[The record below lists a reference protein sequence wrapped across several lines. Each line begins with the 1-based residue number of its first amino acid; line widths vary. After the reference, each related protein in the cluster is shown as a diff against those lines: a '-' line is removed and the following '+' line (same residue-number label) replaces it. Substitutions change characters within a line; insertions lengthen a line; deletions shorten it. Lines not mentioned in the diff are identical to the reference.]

1 MAENLTTL
9 GIEIS
14 TVGIKAASKAIDDLT
29 DSAKK
34 VEVQIEKTES
44 SIVEMERAEKTLV
57 PQTQKVKKELD
68 GVTNSAK
75 KVDVELDK
83 TRVGVIDLNRAEAAL
98 VTQTDKVSNELDE
111 LSQSASRASTAT
123 GNANKN
129 LNNLGNS
136 SNVVKGKF
144 GAMKGA
150 TQNVSY
156 QLQDIAV
163 QAQMGTSAFIILG
176 QQGPQLA
183 SIFGP
188 GGAVLGAFIAFASMI
203 GGVLY
208 NSMQSAKVTTEEL
221 DEALK
226 RLNNTVIKTEDST
239 HLLSEEILALA
250 RASSVAAIAELTSQ
264 LVDSNTV
271 IAEAKKGI
279 EGFASAALGV
289 DFRQLPSMLAAV
301 NDEASK
307 FPDMPMGRQ
316 QQDLASQVET
326 SLKKLK
332 DDYKLGAKDAQEFFD
347 TVSKLDSKDVSTYD
361 NLGVLLDR
369 LVISFGEAA
378 DKDLVKLRREVG
390 DTAKQMKLAADQA
403 GILSKGIG
411 LVSVGGA
418 NTLAPLVKGTAEA
431 AEKLRKIDEDSLQRS
446 LELEMRETKSVDDKT
461 AKLKKASDKQIAD
474 ALVVENADKARI
486 NNLLEADIKEGELAQ
501 AKLDR
506 EKILAQSRLDSIM
519 LAGTTEYEAIKL
531 IEDAKQAK
539 LKEDYAKK
547 LIDLEEFEAAQTQ
560 IEKTADADR
569 LAYRLAAEQMA
580 YQTAGAFA
588 GKITALMAGAFGEQ
602 SAAAKAAYVVQQG
615 LAIAQTIVA
624 TEMAAITAGAQ
635 ASVLTGV
642 AGFLGSASM
651 VRAMGY
657 ASVAI
662 IAGQTIGS
670 IAGGR
675 ALGGQVRGGESYL
688 VGERGPELLT
698 MGTSGRIATNE
709 NLKNAVGGGGGV
721 TVINN
726 IDATGSGPDVETKIK
741 AAMDQTSAKTIA
753 TIQDL
758 MRRRRFA

>member
-75 KVDVELDK
+75 RVDVELDK
-83 TRVGVIDLNRAEAAL
+83 TRIGVIDLNRAEAAL

-129 LNNLGNS
+129 LNKIGDS
-136 SNVVKGKF
+136 SNVVRGKF

-188 GGAVLGAFIAFASMI
+188 GGAVLGAFIAFGSMLA
-203 GGVLY
+203 GVLY
-208 NSMQSAKVTTEEL
+208 NSIGDADTALSDL
-221 DEALK
+221 DDTL
-226 RLNNTVIKTEDST
+226 
-239 HLLSEEILALA
+239 
-250 RASSVAAIAELTSQ
+250 
-264 LVDSNTV
+264 
-271 IAEAKKGI
+271 
-279 EGFASAALGV
+279 LGV
-289 DFRQLPSMLAAV
+289 TSSMKKTKDGTLELSREIYELA
-301 NDEASK
+301 K
-307 FPDMPMGRQ
+307 
-316 QQDLASQVET
+316 ASQVGALAKLS
-326 SLKKLK
+326 SLM
-332 DDYKLGAKDAQEFFD
+332 F
-347 TVSKLDSKDVSTYD
+347 DSKRIITATS
-361 NLGVLLDR
+361 
-369 LVISFGEAA
+369 
-378 DKDLVKLRREVG
+378 REVG
-390 DTAKQMKLAADQA
+390 VLSAATLDNGATVSQLNREFKALAASGATVESMTKKTTDAYIGGSTEMANLSQQLDHLGKKYGMSRTQSLSFLQSVSELKPNDYDSMMGLNDVLA
-403 GILSKGIG
+403 GVAATGRG
-411 LVSVGGA
+411 
-418 NTLAPLVKGTAEA
+418 GTAAFYE
-431 AEKLRKIDEDSLQRS
+431 LQN
-446 LELEMRETKSVDDKT
+446 
-461 AKLKKASDKQIAD
+461 QIAD
-474 ALVVENADKARI
+474 AAETARNARNTLIALAETRRVLKTSGAPGLDPLVEGAEEETKREAAKDAAAALAAKRDEDRNAARLVAQKA
-486 NNLLEADIKEGELAQ
+486 A
-501 AKLDR
+501 
-506 EKILAQSRLDSIM
+506 AQSRLDSIM

-560 IEKTADADR
+560 IEKTATADR

-588 GKITALMAGAFGEQ
+588 GKITALMSSAFGEQ

-624 TEMAAITAGAQ
+624 TEMAANAAGAQ
-635 ASVLTGV
+635 AAVLTGLP
-642 AGFLGSASM
+642 GFLASAGM
-651 VRAMGY
+651 VKAMGY

-675 ALGGQVRGGESYL
+675 ALGGQVRSGESYL

-726 IDATGSGPDVETKIK
+726 IDATGSGPDVETKIR

>member
-14 TVGIKAASKAIDDLT
+14 TVGIKAASKAMDELSG
-29 DSAKK
+29 SAKK
-34 VEVQIEKTES
+34 VEIQVEKTES
-44 SIVEMERAEKTLV
+44 TISQMEMAEKALV

-75 KVDVELDK
+75 RADVELDK
-83 TRVGVIDLNRAEAAL
+83 TKVSVIDLNRAEAAL

-111 LSQSASRASTAT
+111 LSQSAGRASTAT
-123 GNANKN
+123 SNADKN
-129 LNNLGNS
+129 LKKIGDS

-188 GGAVLGAFIAFASMI
+188 GGAVLGAFIAFGSMLA
-203 GGVLY
+203 GVLY
-208 NSMQSAKVTTEEL
+208 NSIGTADTALSDLDDTLAGVTSSMKKTKDGTLELSREIYELAK
-221 DEALK
+221 
-226 RLNNTVIKTEDST
+226 
-239 HLLSEEILALA
+239 
-250 RASSVAAIAELTSQ
+250 
-264 LVDSNTV
+264 
-271 IAEAKKGI
+271 
-279 EGFASAALGV
+279 
-289 DFRQLPSMLAAV
+289 
-301 NDEASK
+301 
-307 FPDMPMGRQ
+307 
-316 QQDLASQVET
+316 ASQVGALAKLSSLMFDSKRIIAAT
-326 SLKKLK
+326 SREIGVLSVATL
-332 DDYKLGAKDAQEFFD
+332 DNGA
-347 TVSKLDSKDVSTYD
+347 TVSQL
-361 NLGVLLDR
+361 N
-369 LVISFGEAA
+369 
-378 DKDLVKLRREVG
+378 REFK
-390 DTAKQMKLAADQA
+390 ALAASGATVESMTKKTTDAYIGGSTEMANLSQQLDH
-403 GILSKGIG
+403 LSKKYGMSRTQSLSFLQSVSELKPNDFASMMG
-411 LVSVGGA
+411 LNNV
-418 NTLAPLVKGTAEA
+418 LAEVAATGRGGTAAFYE
-431 AEKLRKIDEDSLQRS
+431 LQN
-446 LELEMRETKSVDDKT
+446 
-461 AKLKKASDKQIAD
+461 QIAD
-474 ALVVENADKARI
+474 AAATAKGANDTLIALAATRRILRTSGAPGLDPLVEGAEEEQKREAAKTAAAALAAKRDEDRNAARLVAQKA
-486 NNLLEADIKEGELAQ
+486 A
-501 AKLDR
+501 
-506 EKILAQSRLDSIM
+506 AQSRLDSIM

-539 LKEDYAKK
+539 LAEDRANE
-547 LIDLEEFEAAQTQ
+547 LISATEFEAAKTE
-560 IEKTADADR
+560 IEKTATADR

-651 VRAMGY
+651 VKAMGY

>member
-14 TVGIKAASKAIDDLT
+14 TVGIKAASKAMDELT
-29 DSAKK
+29 GSAKK
-34 VEVQIEKTES
+34 VEIQVEKTES
-44 SIVEMERAEKTLV
+44 TIAQMERAEKALV

-75 KVDVELDK
+75 RADVELDK
-83 TRVGVIDLNRAEAAL
+83 TKVSVIDLNRAEAAL
-98 VTQTDKVSNELDE
+98 VAQTDKVSNELDE
-111 LSQSASRASTAT
+111 LSQSAGRASTAT
-123 GNANKN
+123 SNADKN
-129 LNNLGNS
+129 LKKIGDS

-150 TQNVSY
+150 TQQVSY

-188 GGAVLGAFIAFASMI
+188 GGAVLGAFIAFGSMLA
-203 GGVLY
+203 GVLY
-208 NSMQSAKVTTEEL
+208 NSIGTADTALSDLDDTLLGVTSSMKKTKDGTLELSREIYELAKASQVG
-221 DEALK
+221 
-226 RLNNTVIKTEDST
+226 
-239 HLLSEEILALA
+239 ALA
-250 RASSVAAIAELTSQ
+250 KLSSLMFDSKTMITAASREVGILSVAALDNGATISQ
-264 LVDSNTV
+264 LSKEFEELAKSGATV
-271 IAEAKKGI
+271 ESMTKRISGSYSGASTEMVNLSLQLDHLGKKYGMSRTQSLS
-279 EGFASAALGV
+279 FLQSVSALKPNNYNSMMALNDVLAGV
-289 DFRQLPSMLAAV
+289 AAT
-301 NDEASK
+301 
-307 FPDMPMGRQ
+307 GR
-316 QQDLASQVET
+316 
-326 SLKKLK
+326 
-332 DDYKLGAKDAQEFFD
+332 G
-347 TVSKLDSKDVSTYD
+347 
-361 NLGVLLDR
+361 
-369 LVISFGEAA
+369 
-378 DKDLVKLRREVG
+378 
-390 DTAKQMKLAADQA
+390 
-403 GILSKGIG
+403 
-411 LVSVGGA
+411 
-418 NTLAPLVKGTAEA
+418 GTAAFYE
-431 AEKLRKIDEDSLQRS
+431 LQN
-446 LELEMRETKSVDDKT
+446 
-461 AKLKKASDKQIAD
+461 QIAD
-474 ALVVENADKARI
+474 SAATAKGANDTLIALAETRRILRTSGAPGLDPLVEGAEEEKKREDAKTTAAALAAKRDEERAAARLVAQKA
-486 NNLLEADIKEGELAQ
+486 A
-501 AKLDR
+501 
-506 EKILAQSRLDSIM
+506 AQSRLDAIM
-519 LAGTTEYEAIKL
+519 VAGATEYEAITL

-539 LKEDYAKK
+539 LAEDYANE
-547 LIDLEEFEAAQTQ
+547 LINEQQFQDAKAAIQ
-560 IEKTADADR
+560 KTAQDDS
-569 LAYRLAAEQMA
+569 LSYRLASEQMA

-588 GKITALMAGAFGEQ
+588 GKVTALMSSAFGEQ

-635 ASVLTGV
+635 SAVLGGIP
-642 AGFLGSASM
+642 GFLASAGM
-651 VRAMGY
+651 VKAMGY

-662 IAGQTIGS
+662 IAAQTIGT

-726 IDATGSGPDVETKIK
+726 IDATGSGPDVEAKIR
-741 AAMDQTSAKTIA
+741 AAMDQTSTKTIG

>member
-1 MAENLTTL
+1 MSRTQSLSFLQSVSELKPN
-9 GIEIS
+9 
-14 TVGIKAASKAIDDLT
+14 DY
-29 DSAKK
+29 DSMMGLNDVLA
-34 VEVQIEKTES
+34 
-44 SIVEMERAEKTLV
+44 
-57 PQTQKVKKELD
+57 
-68 GVTNSAK
+68 GVA
-75 KVDVELDK
+75 
-83 TRVGVIDLNRAEAAL
+83 
-98 VTQTDKVSNELDE
+98 
-111 LSQSASRASTAT
+111 AT
-123 GNANKN
+123 GR
-129 LNNLGNS
+129 G
-136 SNVVKGKF
+136 
-144 GAMKGA
+144 
-150 TQNVSY
+150 
-156 QLQDIAV
+156 
-163 QAQMGTSAFIILG
+163 
-176 QQGPQLA
+176 
-183 SIFGP
+183 
-188 GGAVLGAFIAFASMI
+188 
-203 GGVLY
+203 
-208 NSMQSAKVTTEEL
+208 
-221 DEALK
+221 
-226 RLNNTVIKTEDST
+226 
-239 HLLSEEILALA
+239 
-250 RASSVAAIAELTSQ
+250 
-264 LVDSNTV
+264 
-271 IAEAKKGI
+271 
-279 EGFASAALGV
+279 
-289 DFRQLPSMLAAV
+289 
-301 NDEASK
+301 
-307 FPDMPMGRQ
+307 
-316 QQDLASQVET
+316 
-326 SLKKLK
+326 
-332 DDYKLGAKDAQEFFD
+332 
-347 TVSKLDSKDVSTYD
+347 
-361 NLGVLLDR
+361 
-369 LVISFGEAA
+369 
-378 DKDLVKLRREVG
+378 
-390 DTAKQMKLAADQA
+390 
-403 GILSKGIG
+403 
-411 LVSVGGA
+411 
-418 NTLAPLVKGTAEA
+418 GTAAFYE
-431 AEKLRKIDEDSLQRS
+431 LQN
-446 LELEMRETKSVDDKT
+446 
-461 AKLKKASDKQIAD
+461 QIAD
-474 ALVVENADKARI
+474 AAETARNARNTLIALAETRRVLKTSGAPGLDPLVEGAEEETKREAAKDAAAALAAKRDEDRNAARLVAQKA
-486 NNLLEADIKEGELAQ
+486 A
-501 AKLDR
+501 
-506 EKILAQSRLDSIM
+506 AQSRLDSIM

-560 IEKTADADR
+560 IEETATADR

>member
-34 VEVQIEKTES
+34 VEVQVEKTES
-44 SIVEMERAEKTLV
+44 TISQMERAEKALV

-75 KVDVELDK
+75 RVDVELDK

-123 GNANKN
+123 GNANKSM
-129 LNNLGNS
+129 NNLGNS
-136 SNVVKGKF
+136 SNVVRGNF

-150 TQNVSY
+150 TQQVSY

-506 EKILAQSRLDSIM
+506 EKIMAQSRLDSIM

-539 LKEDYAKK
+539 LKEDYAKT

-588 GKITALMAGAFGEQ
+588 GKITALMSSAFGEQ

-624 TEMAAITAGAQ
+624 TEVAANAAGAQ
-635 ASVLTGV
+635 AAVLTGLP
-642 AGFLGSASM
+642 GFLASAAM
-651 VRAMGY
+651 VKAMGY

>member
-1 MAENLTTL
+1 MAENISRLA
-9 GIEIS
+9 IEVTS
-14 TVGIKAASKAIDDLT
+14 DGVIKAASNLDELT
-29 DSAKK
+29 DSGKK
-34 VEVQIEKTES
+34 AEVQAGKTS
-44 SIVEMERAEKTLV
+44 KSLNDTGK
-57 PQTQKVKKELD
+57 
-68 GVTNSAK
+68 SA
-75 KVDVELDK
+75 D
-83 TRVGVIDLNRAEAAL
+83 
-98 VTQTDKVSNELDE
+98 
-111 LSQSASRASTAT
+111 
-123 GNANKN
+123 
-129 LNNLGNS
+129 
-136 SNVVKGKF
+136 VVKGKF

-150 TQNVSY
+150 TQQVSY

-163 QAQMGTSAFIILG
+163 QAQMGTSAFIIMG

-188 GGAVLGAFIAFASMI
+188 GGAVFGALIAFGSMI

-208 NSMQSAKVTTEEL
+208 SSMQSAKVTTEEL

-226 RLNNTVIKTEDST
+226 RLDATVIKTEGST
-239 HLLSEEILALA
+239 FLLSEEILALA

-271 IAEAKKGI
+271 IAESKKGI

-289 DFRQLPSMLAAV
+289 DFGQLPGMLAAV

-316 QQDLASQVET
+316 QQDLASQVEK

-332 DDYKLGAKDAQEFFD
+332 DDYKLGAKDAKEFFD

-446 LELEMRETKSVDDKT
+446 VALEIKETKSADDKA

-474 ALVVENADKARI
+474 ALVAENADKARL
-486 NNLLEADIKEGELAQ
+486 NNLLDADIKEGELAQ

-506 EKILAQSRLDSIM
+506 EKISAQSRLDSIM
-519 LAGTTEYEAIKL
+519 LAGATEYEAIKL
-531 IEDAKQAK
+531 LSDAKQAK
-539 LKEDYAKK
+539 LAEDRANE
-547 LIDLEEFEAAQTQ
+547 LISATEFEAAKTEIQ
-560 IEKTADADR
+560 KTADADR
-569 LAYRLAAEQMA
+569 LAYRLASEQMA
-580 YQTAGAFA
+580 YQAAGAFA

-624 TEMAAITAGAQ
+624 TEMAAIAAGAQ

-642 AGFLGSASM
+642 PGFLASAGM
-651 VRAMGY
+651 VKAMGY

-662 IAGQTIGS
+662 IAGQTIGT

-726 IDATGSGPDVETKIK
+726 IDATGSGPDVEAKIRS
-741 AAMDQTSAKTIA
+741 AMDQTSAKTIA